1 MRWAVGIITFFF
13 VISAIFLYFVDVKQ
27 GYIEALNFHMTA
39 EVELVEAKLKDPSIR
54 VEEEDLSPEEL
65 EKRAIETR
73 AIIAKVSKQDLD
85 QPGVLTSAKTKIG
98 ALKADDDIVE
108 QHLDLSKEPADLF
121 TPRESEPTPP
131 AEEAPM
137 ASDVE
142 REPDEAPAAAV
153 SDEEHEPDEPPPRI
167 KKKSKTNLDLDGNG
181 TGTKKRKKKSKQDLN
196 APNDVDEQERRSE

>member
-121 TPRESEPTPP
+121 TPARVGTDAARRGGAGGVRGGGGGGGVGGARARRAHRHASRRR
-131 AEEAPM
+131 ARRISIWMAMAP
-137 ASDVE
+137 V
-142 REPDEAPAAAV
+142 P
-153 SDEEHEPDEPPPRI
+153 
-167 KKKSKTNLDLDGNG
+167 
-181 TGTKKRKKKSKQDLN
+181 KR
-196 APNDVDEQERRSE
+196 ERRRASRTSTPRTTMMSRSVAASED

>member
-131 AEEAPM
+131 AEEAPV
-137 ASDVE
+137 ASE
-142 REPDEAPAAAV
+142 AAAAAAASEV
-153 SDEEHEPDEPPPRI
+153 RERDEPPPRI

-196 APNDVDEQERRSE
+196 APNDDDEQERRSE